1 MVDTCHHFD
10 GTYLEDTFPWTLTP
24 HCFSDIFL
32 WPSDICLY
40 GRRTILR
47 YFVWGCTATISR
59 AGLPN
64 LVFYLIVVVHR
75 LYKVFKNAP
84 GIRGAFLREPTWSEG
99 ALHLP
104 FQRPEEIAAIMLSM
118 G

>member
-1 MVDTCHHFD
+1 MDAARFLDTLCGD
-10 GTYLEDTFPWTLTP
+10 APQ
-24 HCFSDIFL
+24 
-32 WPSDICLY
+32 
-40 GRRTILR
+40 
-47 YFVWGCTATISR
+47 
-59 AGLPN
+59 LPN

-104 FQRPEEIAAIMLSM
+104 FQPPEEIATIMLSP